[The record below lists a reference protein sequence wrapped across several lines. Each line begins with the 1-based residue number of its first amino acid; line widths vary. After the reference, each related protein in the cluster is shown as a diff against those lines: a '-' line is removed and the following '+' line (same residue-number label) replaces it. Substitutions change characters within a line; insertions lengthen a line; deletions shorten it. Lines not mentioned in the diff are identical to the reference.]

1 MSAVPLEP
9 SQAVYAIILKA
20 LTKHGG
26 KVALRWLYTQPMIMQ
41 ALDLGPLKSFILR
54 IDSKLIDFLLFLIL
68 VLVLALL
75 DLYVHSR
82 VKSVLLRDPW
92 QVGRYLYLLIQL

>member
-1 MSAVPLEP
+1 
-9 SQAVYAIILKA
+9 
-20 LTKHGG
+20 
-26 KVALRWLYTQPMIMQ
+26 MIMQ
-41 ALDLGPLKSFILR
+41 ALDLGPLKGLILR

-75 DLYVHSR
+75 DLYVHSW
-82 VKSVLLRDPW
+82 VKSVLLRYPW